1 MFDLASQLAMRKD
14 AGLYRSRM
22 TSNSPQGVRVVIEGR
37 DFLSFCSN
45 DYLGLA
51 THPELVR
58 AMCEC
63 ATGWGVGAGASHLL
77 GGHSEPHQELEQ
89 ALAQF
94 MGTERALLF
103 STGYMA
109 NIAVLTSRAGRG
121 DVIHQDRLNHASLID
136 GALLS
141 RASLKRYRHAD
152 MAELE
157 GQLAGESKIN
167 NKGRKI
173 VASDGVFSMD
183 GDLTPLAKML
193 DLCRSNNAL
202 CYIDDAHGFAVLG
215 KQGRGIVDNIESRSN
230 DYDDGHLLSMCTLGK
245 AMGSFG
251 AFVAGS
257 EEMIETLIQQ
267 GRSYIYTTALPP
279 AVAAASY
286 AALKVMTADGWRRQ
300 KLAGLVDY
308 FKSGCQQRGIPLM
321 ESSTPIQPVLIRDNG
336 KALAIAEQLKQQGL
350 LVFAIRSPTV
360 AAGSE
365 RLRLTLS
372 ASHEEGDIEIL
383 LDALANA
390 ITDIGMSS

>member
-1 MFDLASQLAMRKD
+1 MFDLASQLLARKK
-14 AGLYRSRM
+14 AGLYRSRL
-22 TSNSPQGVRVVIEGR
+22 TSSSPQGVHVEIDAKEY
-37 DFLSFCSN
+37 LSFCSN

-51 THPELVR
+51 THPELIH
-58 AMCEC
+58 AICEC
-63 ATGWGVGAGASHLL
+63 ASSWGAGAGASHLL
-77 GGHSEPHQELEQ
+77 GGHSEPHEKLEQ
-89 ALAQF
+89 ALAAF

-109 NIAVLTSRAGRG
+109 NLAVLTALVGRG

-152 MAELE
+152 MQDLQ
-157 GQLAGESKIN
+157 GQLANITAD
-167 NKGRKI
+167 RRI

-183 GDLTPLAKML
+183 GDLAPLTQIL
-193 DLCRSNNAL
+193 ELCRNNGAL
-202 CYIDDAHGFAVLG
+202 CYVDDAHGFGVLG
-215 KQGRGIVDNIESRSN
+215 DQGRGIVEVNNVSCK

-257 EEMIETLIQQ
+257 DEIIETLIQH

-279 AVAAASY
+279 AIAAASY
-286 AALKVMTADGWRRQ
+286 AALEVISAEGWRRQ
-300 KLAGLVDY
+300 KLTGLVDY
-308 FKSGCQQRGIPLM
+308 FRSACQQRNIPVM
-321 ESSTPIQPVLIRDNG
+321 DSSSPIQPVLIRDNDQ
-336 KALAIAEQLKQQGL
+336 AVAIAERLKQLGL

-365 RLRLTLS
+365 RLRITLS
-372 ASHEEGDIEIL
+372 AAHEETEIDAL
-383 LDALANA
+383 LDALANVMQDLSA
-390 ITDIGMSS
+390 KS